1 MTRRSSE
8 RPFRFSQPGRVFR
21 PGFLLFTREK
31 GTVPVMSLETWG
43 WNPRLE
49 SSFASLRSRGWAPA
63 RITRQ
68 DRDRYEIAGESGPGA
83 AVVSGRFRHEAP
95 SPAAFPAVGD
105 WVALSWGEPA
115 VIHAVLPRTSS
126 FSRRAPGER
135 VEEQVVAAN
144 IAVAFL
150 VSSLDGD
157 FNLRRLE
164 RYVAAV
170 YESGAAPVVVLNKAD
185 LCADVALRLAE
196 AREVAPGEPVHVVSA
211 HSGEGLGE
219 LSEYLKPGRTVAL
232 LGMSGVGKS
241 SLVNAFLGRA
251 HQRTANVREEDSRG
265 RHTTTHRELIPLPG
279 GALLLDT
286 PGMRTLALWTDEAGV
301 DASFGEIEALARTC
315 HFRDCAHVREPGCAV
330 LGGLASGELS
340 EERYDSWRKL
350 QREAAAFAAR
360 HDARL
365 RFEQKRRWKAIT
377 KANRTRPDKRARN

>member
-1 MTRRSSE
+1 
-8 RPFRFSQPGRVFR
+8 
-21 PGFLLFTREK
+21 
-31 GTVPVMSLETWG
+31 MSLETCG

-49 SSFASLRSRGWAPA
+49 SSFAAFRSRGWAPA

-68 DRDRYEIAGESGPGA
+68 DRDRYEIAGESGQAA
-83 AVVSGRFRHEAP
+83 AVVSGRLRHEAA

-105 WVALSWGEPA
+105 WVAVTPGEPC
-115 VIHAVLPRTSS
+115 VIHAVLPRSSS

-150 VSSLDGD
+150 VCGLDGD

-185 LCADVALRLAE
+185 LCADVALRVAE
-196 AREVAPGEPVHVVSA
+196 ARAAAPGEPVHVVSA
-211 HSGEGLGE
+211 HTGEGLEE
-219 LSEYLKPGRTVAL
+219 LLEYLKPGCTVAL

-241 SLVNAFLGRA
+241 SLVNAFLSDARQVTSA
-251 HQRTANVREEDSRG
+251 VRDSDSRG

-279 GALLLDT
+279 GGLLLDT

-301 DASFGEIEALARTC
+301 DAGFGEIEALARTC
-315 HFRDCAHVREPGCAV
+315 RFRDCAHANEPGCAV
-330 LGGLASGELS
+330 LGGLASGEVS
-340 EERYDSWRKL
+340 EERYASWRKL
-350 QREAAAFAAR
+350 QREAVAFAAR

-365 RFEQKRRWKAIT
+365 RSEQRRRWKTIT
-377 KANRTRPDKRARN
+377 KANRARPDKRG